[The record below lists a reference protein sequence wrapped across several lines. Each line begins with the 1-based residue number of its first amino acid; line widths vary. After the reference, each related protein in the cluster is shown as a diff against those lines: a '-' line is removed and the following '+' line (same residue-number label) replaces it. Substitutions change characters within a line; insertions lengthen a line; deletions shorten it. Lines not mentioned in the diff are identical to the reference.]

1 MANLNKLAELAENS
15 NVLETI
21 KNRINNRKWLK
32 YSQNIALIVLD
43 ELDRQN
49 ISQKELAAKM
59 GVSPQYINKL
69 VKGKEKLNI
78 ETVSK
83 LETAL
88 DVNILTI
95 AEPKKPKQTGKV
107 IKIDFVRDLS
117 RDTFITLQEVQG

>member
-1 MANLNKLAELAENS
+1 
-15 NVLETI
+15 
-21 KNRINNRKWLK
+21 
-32 YSQNIALIVLD
+32 
-43 ELDRQN
+43 
-49 ISQKELAAKM
+49 M

-95 AEPKKPKQTGKV
+95 AEPKKPEHTGKV

-117 RDTFITLQEVQG
+117 RDTFNTLQEVQG